1 MKNETCP
8 RCQGPAVRLTQTGEL
23 SCARQCNETPVAR
36 QQRLE
41 LHRLTAELARAVA
54 GAMPKGVVFAL
65 VVAEAPRGSMAY
77 VSTADRGS
85 MRHLLRELLDK
96 METEQPS

>member
-1 MKNETCP
+1 MKSETCP
-8 RCQGPAVRLTQTGEL
+8 RCQGPAVRLAQTGDL
-23 SCARQCNETPVAR
+23 SCARQCTETAIGR

-41 LHRLTAELARAVA
+41 LQRLTAECARALA

-65 VVAEAPRGSMAY
+65 VLAEAPRGSMAY
-77 VSTADRGS
+77 VSTADRES

-96 METEQPS
+96 METDRPS